1 MVDVVVP
8 AALAVLS
15 TFCAAFWGHYFI
27 TKRSD
32 KKSFKN
38 VEDRVLI
45 LEQTMVREH
54 NVRELVESSIKPIEK
69 GIDKLLEQMAEMN
82 KAMVEMQLDH
92 ARQQGKEE
100 AKKQNTS
107 SHNIP

>member
-1 MVDVVVP
+1 MSEIVVTIVV
-8 AALAVLS
+8 AILS
-15 TFCAAFWGHYFI
+15 TFSAAVWGHYFI

-32 KKSFKN
+32 KKTFNDLRDK
-38 VEDRVLI
+38 VLI

-54 NVRELVESSIKPIEK
+54 NVRELVEDSIKPIEK

-100 AKKQNTS
+100 AKNK
-107 SHNIP
+107 IPPHHIP